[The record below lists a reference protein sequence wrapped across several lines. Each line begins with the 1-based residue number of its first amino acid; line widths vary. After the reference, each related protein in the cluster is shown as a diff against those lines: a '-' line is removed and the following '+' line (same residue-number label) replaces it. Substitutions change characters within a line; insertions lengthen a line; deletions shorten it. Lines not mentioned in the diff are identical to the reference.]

1 MRAHEFVE
9 QLDHDRILKSIAAA
23 EVKSS
28 GQIRIFVHRGELKD
42 DALAH
47 AQTQFIKLGMRKTKA
62 RNGVLIFVAPRARQ
76 FAVVG
81 DEGVHA
87 KCGEAFW
94 QQLVDKMRAHFQ
106 SENFT
111 GALVHAISETGDL
124 LAAHFP
130 RQTDDLDELP
140 NEIVEG
146 D

>member
-9 QLDHDRILKSIAAA
+9 SLDQDRILEAIARA
-23 EVKSS
+23 EAKSS

-42 DALAH
+42 DVLAH
-47 AQTQFIKLGMRKTKA
+47 AQTQFGKLGMQKTKA
-62 RNGVLIFVAPRARQ
+62 RNGVLIFVAPRARK

-87 KCGEAFW
+87 RCGDVFW
-94 QQLVDKMRAHFQ
+94 QALVDKMRGHFVQ
-106 SENFT
+106 ENFSD
-111 GALVHAISETGDL
+111 ALVEGIDATGEL

-130 RQTDDLDELP
+130 CTAGDVDELP